1 MDIGLPSRLA
11 EWQWGYPRLP
21 TSSHFLNAP
30 LEESSKGRPEKVGF
44 WVWPNPNLFATANIL
59 SPPKCTLLT
68 SLHMAKNPGGWGWHW
83 CWCGVKFGR
92 GQIHSSECFC
102 TFKTSLCRPGPSALG
117 EGLVSNKFI
126 PWSPKVVI
134 LTYFQQTSKLPLV
147 SRTWKSI
154 DVQFSILSISLLGL
168 YINIRNIKLFTYL
181 LIRVNIQS

>member
-1 MDIGLPSRLA
+1 MHVLWANPWLKESLLCTKIAAASSVCCTTVQNVLSYVSALCQD
-11 EWQWGYPRLP
+11 WQWPFTFIIMVLVRHISGRD
-21 TSSHFLNAP
+21 TSIIYLQHSHFRNIFCA
-30 LEESSKGRPEKVGF
+30 SK
-44 WVWPNPNLFATANIL
+44 N
-59 SPPKCTLLT
+59 
-68 SLHMAKNPGGWGWHW
+68 
-83 CWCGVKFGR
+83 
-92 GQIHSSECFC
+92 
-102 TFKTSLCRPGPSALG
+102 SLCRPGPSALG
-117 EGLVSNKFI
+117 KGLVSNKFI